1 MIFTSVV
8 VGQFLKG
15 GRTGVWILGFR
26 SARSGMVYHT
36 SVGPP
41 LQLCGGLLTAGCH
54 NFYMM
59 VEGVMYPLGFDGMK

>member
-41 LQLCGGLLTAGCH
+41 LQLCGGLLKTGCH
-54 NFYMM
+54 HFYMT